1 MAAGQSHHATP
12 PMTSATDGGRGDD
25 DPATPQRPRGQS
37 RARQSG
43 EPFGAHRIGA
53 HRPCDV
59 LDAVLADVVEGVRKL
74 VPDLVSDH
82 SGDANSTG
90 LGECLQPC
98 RDIHTVA
105 EDVVFF
111 DDHIAQIDPNAE
123 PDATLLAH
131 LRFAADHP
139 ALNLHSAAHGI
150 HNTRKLRQK
159 AVAGV
164 LYGAASVLLDLRI
177 DKLPQMRL
185 EAFVRALLVR
195 AHQPRIPRDIG
206 GQYCGETAR
215 LAHSASPAAKR
226 RPDRKSSR
234 CSGPRR

>member
-1 MAAGQSHHATP
+1 MANGNTTIDRRGAVSGFETEAAAGGADSVVADAVAWSAGFSAPGGEMAAGQSHHATP

-139 ALNLHSAAHGI
+139 ALNLHSAAHRI
-150 HNTRKLRQK
+150 HDTRKFRQQTI
-159 AVAGV
+159 AGV
-164 LYGAASVLLDLRI
+164 LDDPAMMLPDLWLD
-177 DKLPQMRL
+177 
-185 EAFVRALLVR
+185 
-195 AHQPRIPRDIG
+195 
-206 GQYCGETAR
+206 
-215 LAHSASPAAKR
+215 
-226 RPDRKSSR
+226 
-234 CSGPRR
+234 

>member
-105 EDVVFF
+105 EDVVLLN
-111 DDHIAQIDPNAE
+111 DHVAEVDANAKLDPLIGGLLRIAIDHS
-123 PDATLLAH
+123 TLDLGG
-131 LRFAADHP
+131 
-139 ALNLHSAAHGI
+139 AAHRVD
-150 HNTRKLRQK
+150 HAREFREQ
-159 AVAGV
+159 AVASA
-164 LYGAASVLLDLRI
+164 LYGPAPMLPDLGI
-177 DKLPQMRL
+177 NQLPEMRL
-185 EAFVRALLVR
+185 EAFARPFLVR
-195 AHQPRIPRDIG
+195 PHQARVPRHIEGEDSSKATGRG
-206 GQYCGETAR
+206 HGCG
-215 LAHSASPAAKR
+215 SPPWSR
-226 RPDRKSSR
+226 RSNRV
-234 CSGPRR
+234 